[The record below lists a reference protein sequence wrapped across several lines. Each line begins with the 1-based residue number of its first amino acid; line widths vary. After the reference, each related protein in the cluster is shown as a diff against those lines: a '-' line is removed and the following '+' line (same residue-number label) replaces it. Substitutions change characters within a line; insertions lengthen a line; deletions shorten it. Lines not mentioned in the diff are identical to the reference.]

1 MVFSIA
7 QETAAWSSTSSASF
21 AKMSE
26 TLLCARF
33 AKMSDSVQLS
43 KPTALG
49 REESWS
55 SSRPCHPLAPH
66 AILQQRLHG
75 VQHRA
80 RDIGMVLH
88 LQHELRQD
96 ERGSAAY
103 ETNSAWTRRIL
114 ALSMSSGSN
123 QSAPAAYLLRTASST
138 IDYRE
143 FSITHATAALSSTSS
158 ESFARMSEGVQL
170 SKPTALGRE
179 ESRHSARRPNPN
191 TAPPPSTYYQRSPA
205 PDTA

>member
-1 MVFSIA
+1 MAHPGKSRAGGPRRRGVRDA
-7 QETAAWSSTSSASF
+7 KLHAVAARGRRGEQVDG
-21 AKMSE
+21 E
-26 TLLCARF
+26 TLLCARV

-88 LQHELRQD
+88 LQHELCQD

-114 ALSMSSGSN
+114 ALSISSGSN
-123 QSAPAAYLLRTASST
+123 
-138 IDYRE
+138 
-143 FSITHATAALSSTSS
+143 
-158 ESFARMSEGVQL
+158 
-170 SKPTALGRE
+170 
-179 ESRHSARRPNPN
+179 
-191 TAPPPSTYYQRSPA
+191 
-205 PDTA
+205 